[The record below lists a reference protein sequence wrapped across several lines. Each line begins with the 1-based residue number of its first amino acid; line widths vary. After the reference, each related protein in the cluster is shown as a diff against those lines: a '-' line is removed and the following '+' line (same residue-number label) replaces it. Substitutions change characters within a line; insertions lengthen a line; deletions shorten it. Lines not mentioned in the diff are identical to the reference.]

1 MEQNRTPR
9 NRSTKCTQFILAK
22 LRKQSNERNIS
33 KDIDRLSTNYAGII
47 GHPQARKINL
57 NLSLTIYIKIN
68 SKCIRDFNIKLKI
81 IKLLYKI

>member
-22 LRKQSNERNIS
+22 LGKQANERNIS
-33 KDIDRLSTNYAGII
+33 KEIERLSTNNAGTT

-57 NLSLTIYIKIN
+57 NLSLTPYVKIN
-68 SKCIRDFNIKLKI
+68 SKCIRDFKIKPKI
-81 IKLLYKI
+81 IKLL

>member
-22 LRKQSNERNIS
+22 LGKQANERNIS
-33 KDIDRLSTNYAGII
+33 KEIERLSTNNAGT

-57 NLSLTIYIKIN
+57 NLSLTPYVKIN
-68 SKCIRDFNIKLKI
+68 SKRIRDFKIKPKI
-81 IKLLYKI
+81 IKLL